1 MISTKNHCFLLD
13 RTKRSYY
20 LDRTPRWYYLVLDRT
35 ISDHLAVAKLF
46 FDIKQSLQAGT
57 ESIMKQRYKSH
68 NLYVKS
74 EVPEEDLLIWNV
86 KEGWEP
92 LCKFLG
98 KPIPDVPFP
107 HANKTGDMEYIDK
120 YAHKSDFF
128 QRIGR

>member
-1 MISTKNHCFLLD
+1 ME
-13 RTKRSYY
+13 
-20 LDRTPRWYYLVLDRT
+20 
-35 ISDHLAVAKLF
+35 
-46 FDIKQSLQAGT
+46 SLQAGT

-92 LCKFLG
+92 LCKFLD

>member
-1 MISTKNHCFLLD
+1 MASSGT
-13 RTKRSYY
+13 
-20 LDRTPRWYYLVLDRT
+20 
-35 ISDHLAVAKLF
+35 
-46 FDIKQSLQAGT
+46 FDIIKSLQAGT

-98 KPIPDVPFP
+98 KPIPEESFP
-107 HANKTGDMEYIDK
+107 HDNKTGDMEFIDK
-120 YAHKSDFF
+120 YAHKANFMTRKGCLFAEYYSLYYS
-128 QRIGR
+128 IVTVYNSGSPK

>member
-1 MISTKNHCFLLD
+1 MEN
-13 RTKRSYY
+13 
-20 LDRTPRWYYLVLDRT
+20 
-35 ISDHLAVAKLF
+35 
-46 FDIKQSLQAGT
+46 LQAGT

-74 EVPEEDLLIWNV
+74 EVPEEDLLVWNV

-92 LCKFLG
+92 LCEFLG
-98 KPIPDVPFP
+98 EPIPEVPFP